1 MVFIHKKVQELQEKE
16 IHASSIK
23 FRVQAEYNQDPRP
36 TILNKLTSKYVGGTK
51 EEYTMLVVGTRG
63 MSNIES
69 MVMGSV
75 SVFLLNHSPIPVVVV
90 RSEKPSKKFSGIYDE
105 SNQPADRSSSRDRG
119 RGRDRSVERIR
130 MSSLDRANQMIS
142 NLGLH
147 L

>member
-1 MVFIHKKVQELQEKE
+1 MVAIHKKVQELQKT
-16 IHASSIK
+16 HSFSIK
-23 FRVQAEYNQDPRP
+23 FRVHAEYNQDPRP
-36 TILNKLTSKYVGGTK
+36 TILNKLTPKYVGVTK

-90 RSEKPSKKFSGIYDE
+90 RSSREKPSKKFSGIYDGGE
-105 SNQPADRSSSRDRG
+105 SQPTIRSSSRDRT
-119 RGRDRSVERIR
+119 RSGDHPIR
-130 MSSLDRANQMIS
+130 MGSLDRANQMIS

-147 L
+147 